1 MKEEILENLRT
12 NWLGKNIIY
21 YKSIDSTQKE
31 IYRMLEKNE
40 KIENGTVI
48 LAEKQINGIGTHDR
62 KWYSAKGE
70 NISFSFILYPNCT
83 INKLEGFTIKIAEI
97 LVNEIKKVCNA
108 SLQIKEPNDLV
119 YEGKK
124 VGGILT
130 KSVTNKNKVK
140 QIVIGIGIN
149 VNSISFPEELQNTA
163 ISLKQI
169 TKTDVKKE
177 IIIANFLNSFEKF
190 LEKYIYDQSV

>member
-1 MKEEILENLRT
+1 MKEEILKKLRT

-31 IYRMLEKNE
+31 IYRRLEKNE

-70 NISFSFILYPNCT
+70 NISFSFILYPNCS
-83 INKLEGFTIKIAEI
+83 IKKLEGFTIKIAEI

-119 YEGKK
+119 HEGKK

-130 KSVTNKNKVK
+130 KSTTNKNKVK

-177 IIIANFLNSFEKF
+177 VIIANFLNSFEKF

>member
-1 MKEEILENLRT
+1 MKDEILKNLRT

-31 IYRMLEKNE
+31 IYRRLEKNE

-83 INKLEGFTIKIAEI
+83 INKLEGFTIKISEI

-119 YEGKK
+119 YKGKK

-130 KSVTNKNKVK
+130 KSTTNKNKVK

-149 VNSISFPEELQNTA
+149 VNSTSFPEELQNTA

-169 TKTDVKKE
+169 AKTDVKKE

-190 LEKYIYDQSV
+190 LKKYIYDQSV